1 MIRTPIGCTS
11 VIYQKMKTGAGYF
24 VHINKTAEQ
33 NINYMSK
40 PKKKFGQTTVGRI
53 LKASIGLINPTL
65 GKLVQGDMSVEQV
78 VDSIKNS
85 DAPPEDKIRAQEMVL
100 EAYEAEVA
108 DRASARQREMAALAA
123 GSNDVLFKTVGWGI
137 TICFVGVVAGAIGL
151 WQIPEESQRLF
162 DMGFGAVVAAFT
174 QVIGYYFGS
183 SAGSKQKTDIMN
195 NNSVNEF

>member
-1 MIRTPIGCTS
+1 MG
-11 VIYQKMKTGAGYF
+11 KA
-24 VHINKTAEQ
+24 
-33 NINYMSK
+33 
-40 PKKKFGQTTVGRI
+40 KKKFGQTTVGRI
-53 LKASIGLINPTL
+53 LKASVGLINPTL
-65 GKLVQGDMSVEQV
+65 GKLIQGDMSVEQV
-78 VDSIKNS
+78 VSSIKNS

-108 DRASARQREMAALAA
+108 DRASARQREMAALAS

-137 TICFVGVVAGAIGL
+137 TLCFVGVVAGAIGL

-183 SAGSKQKTDIMN
+183 SAGSKQKTNLIN
-195 NNSVNEF
+195 NNGDSNSNFN